1 VDPSAVQPAQRRKP
15 SAWWILATIVAGIGG
30 ATGAV
35 AAGGHGIYTIPPFR
49 AELRAWPATTGKTEL
64 AVRAPVIGRAHAE
77 AATHQAPLDIRVTII
92 GVSSDAAASDLRAL
106 RDPQSLASLIAQQ
119 DGAAVR
125 SFAIKLALLA
135 LGGGLGG
142 GIIVS
147 LGRWQRIVGGA
158 LAGLLAFAI
167 VGVAVKVT
175 YKPDQFAKTRFV
187 LDHGTLD
194 IIPSNLP
201 TL

>member
-1 VDPSAVQPAQRRKP
+1 MGLPPEQPVARRKP
-15 SAWWILATIVAGIGG
+15 SAWWILATIIAGVGG

-35 AAGGHGIYTIPPFR
+35 AAGGHGVYTIPPFR
-49 AELRAWPATTGKTEL
+49 AELRAWPAVTGKTEL
-64 AVRAPVIGRAHAE
+64 AVRTPLIGRAHAE
-77 AATHQAPLDIRVTII
+77 AATHNAPLDIRVTII
-92 GVSSDAAASDLRAL
+92 GVSSSAAASDLRAL

-125 SFAIKLALLA
+125 SFAIKLGLLA

-147 LGRWQRIVGGA
+147 PGRWRRIGGAA
-158 LAGLLAFAI
+158 LAGVLAFGI

-175 YKPDQFAKTRFV
+175 YKPDEFAKTRFV
-187 LDHGTLD
+187 LDRGSLD
-194 IIPSNLP
+194 IIPSSLP

>member
-1 VDPSAVQPAQRRKP
+1 VGVPLEQPVARRKP
-15 SAWWILATIVAGIGG
+15 SAWWILATLAAGIGG

-35 AAGGHGIYTIPPFR
+35 AVGGHGTYTISPFR
-49 AELRAWPATTGKTEL
+49 AELRAWPAVSGKTEL

-77 AATHQAPLDIRVTII
+77 AATHNAPLDIRVTII
-92 GVSSDAAASDLRAL
+92 GVSSSAAASDLRAL
-106 RDPQSLASLIAQQ
+106 RDPASLASLIAQQ

-147 LGRWQRIVGGA
+147 LGRWQRIVGAA
-158 LAGLLAFAI
+158 LAGVLAFGL

-175 YKPDQFAKTRFV
+175 YKPEEFSKTHFV
-187 LDHGTLD
+187 VDKGSLD
-194 IIPSNLP
+194 IIPSSLP

>member
-1 VDPSAVQPAQRRKP
+1 VQPARRRKP

-49 AELRAWPATTGKTEL
+49 AELRAWPAITGKTEL
-64 AVRAPVIGRAHAE
+64 AVRAPVIGKAHAE
-77 AATHQAPLDIRVTII
+77 AGTHQAPLDIRVTII
-92 GVSSDAAASDLRAL
+92 GVARSAAASDLRAL
-106 RDPQSLASLIAQQ
+106 RDPRSLATLLAQQ
-119 DGAAVR
+119 DAAAVR
-125 SFAIKLALLA
+125 AFAIRLGLLA
-135 LGGGLGG
+135 LGGGLLGG
-142 GIIVS
+142 VIVS

-158 LAGLLAFAI
+158 LAGLLAIAI

-187 LDHGTLD
+187 VDHGTLD
-194 IIPSNLP
+194 IIPSSVP

>member
-1 VDPSAVQPAQRRKP
+1 MGLSPERPAKRRKP
-15 SAWWILATIVAGIGG
+15 SAWWILATLIAGVGG
-30 ATGAV
+30 ATAAV
-35 AAGGHGIYTIPPFR
+35 AAGGHGVYTIPPFR
-49 AELRAWPATTGKTEL
+49 AELRAWPAFAGKTEL

-77 AATHQAPLDIRVTII
+77 AGTHRAPLDIRVTII
-92 GVSSDAAASDLRAL
+92 GVSSAAAASDLQAL
-106 RDPQSLASLIAQQ
+106 RDPQSLESLLAQQ

-125 SFAIKLALLA
+125 AFAIKLGLLA

-147 LGRWQRIVGGA
+147 FGRWQRIVGAA
-158 LAGLLAFAI
+158 LAGLLALAI

-175 YKPDQFAKTRFV
+175 YNPDEFAKTKFV
-187 LDHGTLD
+187 VDHGSLD
-194 IIPSNLP
+194 ILPSSLP

>member
-1 VDPSAVQPAQRRKP
+1 VDPFPAQPAQRRKP

-92 GVSSDAAASDLRAL
+92 GVSPDAAASDLRAL

-125 SFAIKLALLA
+125 SFVIKMALLA

-194 IIPSNLP
+194 IIPSSLP

>member
-1 VDPSAVQPAQRRKP
+1 MEQPRARRRP
-15 SAWWILATIVAGIGG
+15 SAWWILATLIAGIGG

-35 AAGGHGIYTIPPFR
+35 AVGGHGVYTIPPFR

-64 AVRAPVIGRAHAE
+64 AVRAPLIGRAHAE
-77 AATHQAPLDIRVTII
+77 AATHNAPLDIRVTII
-92 GVSSDAAASDLRAL
+92 GVSSSAAASDLAAL
-106 RDPQSLASLIAQQ
+106 RDPKSLASLIAQQ

-125 SFAIKLALLA
+125 AFAIKLGLLA
-135 LGGGLGG
+135 LAGGLGG

-158 LAGLLAFAI
+158 LAGLLAFGI
-167 VGVAVKVT
+167 VGAAVKVT
-175 YKPDQFAKTRFV
+175 YKPEEFSKTRFV
-187 LDHGTLD
+187 VDKGSLD
-194 IIPSNLP
+194 IIPSSLP

>member
-1 VDPSAVQPAQRRKP
+1 VAASTAQPERRRKP

-30 ATGAV
+30 AAGAV
-35 AAGGHGIYTIPPFR
+35 AAGGNGTYTIPPFR

-64 AVRAPVIGRAHAE
+64 AVRAPLIGRAHAE
-77 AATHQAPLDIRVTII
+77 AGTHQAPLDIRVTII

-175 YKPDQFAKTRFV
+175 YKPGEFAKTRFV
-187 LDHGTLD
+187 LDRGSLD
-194 IIPSNLP
+194 IIPSSLP